1 MWYDLIDWWRYHY
14 IPCYG
19 ALENCFM
26 NLMGF
31 ELLSNIYIPWWKL
44 STLPEKA
51 FMQNP
56 DLHVHVFRRS
66 KKLTKLHT
74 WNVSFTV
81 WLTHVPWCRIRRQ
94 WMGSA
99 MVQIMACR
107 LFEKNQ
113 TFSFKKIRFKL
124 SSVKWRPFCPPEDGL
139 IAWDKLPCI
148 CRVAVLVVGCWII
161 GSERCVLGIAIQLH
175 QDRSPGDLETQF
187 DLINR
192 THKNN

>member
-1 MWYDLIDWWRYHY
+1 MGYDLIDWWRYHY

-26 NLMGF
+26 NLMSF
-31 ELLSNIYIPWWKL
+31 ESLSNIYIPWWKL

-66 KKLTKLHT
+66 KKLIKLHT

-107 LFEKNQ
+107 LFEKKSNFFIQ
-113 TFSFKKIRFKL
+113 ENSFQIVICEMATIL
-124 SSVKWRPFCPPEDGL
+124 STGRWVNCLRQVTVH
-139 IAWDKLPCI
+139 LPCRRP
-148 CRVAVLVVGCWII
+148 CGGLLDNWIGEVCI
-161 GSERCVLGIAIQLH
+161 RNCNPITS
-175 QDRSPGDLETQF
+175 RSLTRWPRNTVPP
-187 DLINR
+187 
-192 THKNN
+192 H